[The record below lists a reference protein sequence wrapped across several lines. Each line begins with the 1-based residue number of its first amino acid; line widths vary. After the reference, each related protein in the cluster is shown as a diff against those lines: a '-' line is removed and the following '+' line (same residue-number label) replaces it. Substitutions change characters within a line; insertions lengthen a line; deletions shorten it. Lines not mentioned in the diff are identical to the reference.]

1 MTSINGPLMPG
12 HFPGKG
18 IPVSMATPVKLPP
31 LQKFNEVA
39 KGMTTEEFARM
50 YPEEYAR
57 NSNSKL
63 MAGIKP
69 RTAEESYAQ
78 LEKQDAVKVHTV
90 FRSGGKIVAT
100 YSPEG
105 GTYSSSN
112 AAGAGT
118 LRIMDEVAKRGLHG
132 KAADDFISTELEK
145 SMKNFYGRSL
155 SVERFKST
163 AEAPTI
169 GQLNFERTGIDWR
182 LDPMIN
188 PFLYKSV
195 DISA

>member
-1 MTSINGPLMPG
+1 MTSINGPVMPG
-12 HFPGKG
+12 HFPGMG
-18 IPVSMATPVKLPP
+18 IPVSMATSVKLPP

-39 KGMTTEEFARM
+39 KDAITVTQNMTDSQFSRESMEIRQGIRREF
-50 YPEEYAR
+50 
-57 NSNSKL
+57 S
-63 MAGIKP
+63 
-69 RTAEESYAQ
+69 AEAIYAQ

-105 GTYSSSN
+105 GTYTSSN
-112 AAGAGT
+112 AAGART
-118 LRIMDEVAKRGLHG
+118 LRIMDEVVSRGLWG